1 MRKLHLFIFFFYTF
15 LYTNAQT
22 GIGTPTP
29 DASAKLD
36 VYSTNKGFLPP
47 RVTLTSSTDNTTI
60 QSPATGLLVYNTG
73 NNAGLVAGYYY
84 WNGSSWATIANAQG
98 SGVSASFIRGSRSAA
113 QTGLTN
119 GGTVIF
125 TQVDNTAGQEM
136 SLNTST
142 GQITLAAGRTYRLI
156 AQVPNYQTSSADARL
171 QLAWY
176 NETSGAYIGST
187 SNAYPPGSGA
197 SYGATAG
204 LSETI
209 ITTTTT
215 TVISYRIVQLSSA
228 TQLGGS
234 SDFPVAGSYP
244 WFEGQVISG
253 NTAVNGQS
261 VDYIQAS
268 LSTNQAL
275 SAAGNINFNTS
286 SGTGISITSGGFNL
300 IANKTYK
307 LEAALGGASTGYG
320 YYAWVDNA
328 NTILPGGSIGV
339 VMKAGSAFTDAP
351 QDKAIVYYTPTV
363 NTTVFL
369 RVINVSGT
377 ITAYAPSAAS
387 GYSSSWASIQQIGSS
402 AIINPWTLSGT
413 NTFNTT
419 GNVGIGT
426 SSPTT
431 KLDVNGTASANT
443 LSLSNVTI
451 GTPSL
456 VLKNGDAAATY
467 SDVAQVKMGWSGSAT
482 GKSQYAQFIHSRHNS
497 GTTGNAIDIY
507 LSDGTAD
514 NTIATGSTKAMSIES
529 PGNLTVAGKINLT
542 DASGNVAVKAAGFVN
557 AGTAV
562 TLGDIQVQMST
573 SGSRSLQIR
582 TTGSSFTGMASA
594 HTTYSNGSYTYY
606 SDKSFTVDA
615 NYGYIGGVTW
625 SFGTDGDLSVY
636 YVRDTTNQRFYR
648 LTLMVGNV
656 TAYTNNFISIERLL

>member
-1 MRKLHLFIFFFYTF
+1 MRKLHLFILFFYTF

-47 RVTLTSSTDNTTI
+47 RVTLISSTDNTTI
-60 QSPATGLLVYNTG
+60 PSPATGLLIYNTG

-84 WNGSSWATIANAQG
+84 WNGTSWATIATASG
-98 SGVSASFIRGSRSAA
+98 SGVSASFLRGSRSAA

-156 AQVPNYQTSSADARL
+156 AQVPNYQTSSGDARL

-268 LSTNQAL
+268 LSANQAL
-275 SAAGNINFNTS
+275 SAVGNINFNTS
-286 SGTGISITSGGFNL
+286 SGTGITITSGGFNL

-307 LEAALGGASTGYG
+307 LEAAIGGASVGYA
-320 YYAWVDNA
+320 YYGWVDNS
-328 NTILPGGSIGV
+328 NNLLSGGSIGAV
-339 VMKAGSAFTDAP
+339 IKAGNVHTDAP
-351 QDKAIVYYTPTV
+351 QDKAVVYFTPTV
-363 NTTVFL
+363 DTRVFL
-369 RVINVSGT
+369 RVYNLSGT
-377 ITAYAPSAAS
+377 LTAYAPSLS
-387 GYSSSWASIQQIGSS
+387 TNYSSTWASIQQVGSS
-402 AIINPWTLSGT
+402 AIVNPWTLSGT
-413 NTFNTT
+413 STYNTT

-426 SSPTT
+426 STPTE
-431 KLDVNGTASANT
+431 KLEVSGNVKATNFLGTAS
-443 LSLSNVTI
+443 
-451 GTPSL
+451 
-456 VLKNGDAAATY
+456 
-467 SDVAQVKMGWSGSAT
+467 SAT
-482 GKSQYAQFIHSRHNS
+482 L
-497 GTTGNAIDIY
+497 Y
-507 LSDGTAD
+507 LLEATASVSY
-514 NTIATGSTKAMSIES
+514 TM
-529 PGNLTVAGKINLT
+529 P
-542 DASGNVAVKAAGFVN
+542 
-557 AGTAV
+557 
-562 TLGDIQVQMST
+562 
-573 SGSRSLQIR
+573 
-582 TTGSSFTGMASA
+582 
-594 HTTYSNGSYTYY
+594 GSYTSDPCRY
-606 SDKSFTVDA
+606 SIVNISVNVPSSWFNTSTYKFTPQKA
-615 NYGYIGGVTW
+615 GYWEIAASYDVYRNGETYLSINKNNVNVGQVG
-625 SFGTDGDLSVY
+625 SLSEVQLIVRKIIYLNGSTDFITINNSGSSSNTRTQVAASSWLQA
-636 YVRDTTNQRFYR
+636 RW
-648 LTLMVGNV
+648 VG
-656 TAYTNNFISIERLL
+656 E